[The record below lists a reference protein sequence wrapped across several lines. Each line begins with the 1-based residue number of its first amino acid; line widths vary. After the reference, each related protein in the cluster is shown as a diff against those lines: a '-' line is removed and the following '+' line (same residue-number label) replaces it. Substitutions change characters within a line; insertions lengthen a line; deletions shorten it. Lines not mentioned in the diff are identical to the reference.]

1 MENRKKTKLVLRPT
15 TTAVKIMLIVL
26 VVFSIMA
33 LGAVQL
39 VSGQLRQQT
48 EEKRQEAAALEQENA
63 ALESRTTDID
73 SVGSIKDI
81 AESELG
87 LVNPDAVIIGEE

>member
-1 MENRKKTKLVLRPT
+1 MENRKKAKLVLRPT
-15 TTAVKIMLIVL
+15 TTAVKILLVVV
-26 VVFSIMA
+26 VVFSILA

-48 EEKRQEAAALEQENA
+48 EEKRREAAALEQENA

-73 SVGSIKDI
+73 SIKAI

-87 LVNPDAVIIGEE
+87 LVNPDAVIIGEK

>member
-1 MENRKKTKLVLRPT
+1 MENRKKAKLVLRPT
-15 TTAVKIMLIVL
+15 TTAVKILLVVV
-26 VVFSIMA
+26 VVFSILA

-48 EEKRQEAAALEQENA
+48 EEKRREAAALEQENA

-73 SVGSIKDI
+73 SIDSIKAI

-87 LVNPDAVIIGEE
+87 LVNPDAVIIGEK